1 MKYEGAFARIGSGQ
15 TEGKLNQEP
24 TSPSY
29 LSFVSLVFSLIII
42 IIIIIII
49 IVIIIIVIIIIIIV
63 IIIVIIRDG
72 SQRQVDRLRPAE
84 SVHH

>member
-1 MKYEGAFARIGSGQ
+1 MKYEGSFARIGSGQ

-24 TSPSY
+24 TSQSY
-29 LSFVSLVFSLIII
+29 LSFVSLAFSLIII

-49 IVIIIIVIIIIIIV
+49 IVVIITIIIIVIIV
-63 IIIVIIRDG
+63 VIIVIIRDG

>member
-15 TEGKLNQEP
+15 IEGKLNQEP

-42 IIIIIII
+42 VIII
-49 IVIIIIVIIIIIIV
+49 IVIIIIVIIIIIIIIV

>member
-42 IIIIIII
+42 IIIIII
-49 IVIIIIVIIIIIIV
+49 VIIIIIIIIV